1 MIKHWTV
8 YKMNP
13 VTGAFEFKKR
23 VATYDDGLDF
33 IAVEIGQDRYKLFN
47 ESVQLPDGS
56 FEVKTPVPLYQLVHL
71 QCKRSCCL

>member
-23 VATYDDGLDF
+23 IATYDDGLDF
-33 IAVEIGQDRYKLFN
+33 ITNETGQDRYNLFN

-56 FEVKTPVPLYQLVHL
+56 FDVKTPETLYQLVPT
-71 QCKRSCCL
+71 KENN